1 MDLKIPILN
10 EVIKRPGEKQAMH
23 RLSPVFLA
31 NVTAEDELA
40 ERAKTRLLE
49 RIRER
54 LNSDGRS
61 WSHQDLIRLAANPE
75 LRSVR
80 LKLEL
85 EMRRRIARVQ
95 VLVLVLKMFDREVA
109 FLPKI
114 PALWFDLNQNQPLE
128 QRTRHVLQAHFREL
142 EKESPDDPTSRP
154 EYFATDHECW
164 ISHLT
169 VSVRE
174 DPVSQSEIE
183 ATLLALFSN
192 ETVDGATELGRVGR
206 CLDHLYPSELNRAT
220 YRESELEEIESIL
233 LQKTRTGIVLIGPS
247 GAGKTT
253 IVHELV
259 YRHVERHSTRKR
271 KSRNFWWLSPARLIS
286 GMMYVGQWENRLLA
300 ILKEAKKRGHW
311 LYFDDLLSMFRAGQS
326 RDSKLC
332 VADLVRNALVA
343 REVRLIAEM
352 SPEAWHVLQTKH
364 QSFADLWHPVRIWPM
379 SADQARSIVI
389 QSMQELEIRQRCQFS
404 PQVIAQIIDME
415 QSHGQTTALPG
426 RIVGPLKALAIRH
439 SQSFVTPQ
447 NVLDYY
453 QARTGLQR
461 SMLTNESAFSE
472 EDFYQQL
479 RRQVVGQDEALR
491 ILAQIVSTARARLN
505 ENGRP
510 LGTLLFLGPT
520 GVGKTECAKAVCQ
533 ALFQSRDYLLRF
545 DLNQF
550 KTAYAAATLVGTPE
564 QPNGLLTSAIQQRP
578 FCVLLLDEI
587 EKAHRDVHDLL
598 LQVLGEGRLTDAH
611 GHTTDFSKCLIIMTS
626 NLGAQGQSRRIGFN
640 AAERASQYLKAAQSF
655 FRPEF
660 FNRIDDVVPFAE
672 LNQVEVEQIAGQ
684 MLAAMI
690 GREGLARRQC
700 VLHVEPTAM
709 EAIVQW
715 GYHPELGARAMK
727 RALEDH
733 LARPVALQLSALPI
747 DEPTLVRVYPS
758 KSARIASIDHGS
770 PSSVSSTEDVVRLQV
785 EARVFEQVARVRDSA
800 ETWDPT
806 SVPAAAQLFLDRV
819 KAEHESPTS
828 GGPWSVSNMTPEM
841 IRYFAINEQIHRI
854 EKQIQTL
861 LDLLSQKP
869 KPEISFS
876 GGFQVRRKIISET
889 SNFNPH
895 RFGFNERRFF
905 HDILAADD
913 LNDYLTGH
921 SGPESAGQTDRLA
934 HELVNECVLLETMVT
949 SDSRRHAILYGRYF
963 NDGSH
968 QHSPDRTGQL
978 YRVSDRLVDLAQSFG
993 IDVLHAETDQQPAR
1007 IAILLRG
1014 VCIQGFVDWMSGSYL
1029 NIEPTGGV
1037 GLIQMIQVPRDR
1049 LPSADVLNSLS
1060 HSELLAWCQEFER
1073 SCQTNSQLEVD
1084 PFSITP
1090 VVQIVHRRKT
1100 RLDLRSQMTFPFAA
1114 FGSEWREACLR
1125 GLPLP
1130 SELASLQS

>member
-1 MDLKIPILN
+1 MDLRIPILN

-23 RLSPVFLA
+23 RLSPVFLS

-49 RIRER
+49 RVRER

-85 EMRRRIARVQ
+85 ELRRRIARVNVF
-95 VLVLVLKMFDREVA
+95 VLVVKMFDREVA
-109 FLPKI
+109 FLPKL
-114 PALWFDLNQNQPLE
+114 PALWFDLTNNQSLE
-128 QRTRHVLQAHFREL
+128 QRTRQVLQAHFREL
-142 EKESPDDPTSRP
+142 EKDNPADPASRP
-154 EYFATDHECW
+154 ESFATDHECW
-164 ISHLT
+164 ISNLA
-169 VSVRE
+169 VSVRD
-174 DPVSQSEIE
+174 DPVSQREIE

-206 CLDHLYPSELNRAT
+206 CLDHLYPAELNRAAF
-220 YRESELEEIESIL
+220 RDSEIEDIESLL
-233 LQKTRTGIVLIGPS
+233 LQKSRNGIVLIGPS

-259 YRHVERHSTRKR
+259 YRHVERQQTRKK

-332 VADLVRNALVA
+332 VADLIRNALVA
-343 REVRLIAEM
+343 QDVRLIAEM

-364 QSFADLWHPVRIWPM
+364 QWFADLWHPVRIWPM
-379 SADQARSIVI
+379 SSDQARSIAI
-389 QSMQELEIRQRCQFS
+389 QTMQQLEIRQRCQFS
-404 PQVIAQIIDME
+404 PHVIAQIIDME

-426 RIVGPLKALAIRH
+426 RIVAPLKALAIRH
-439 SQSFVTPQ
+439 PQSPITTQ

-453 QARTGLQR
+453 QATTGLQR
-461 SMLTNESAFSE
+461 SMLTNEQTFSE
-472 EDFYQQL
+472 DDFLQQL
-479 RRQVVGQDEALR
+479 RQQVVGQDEALR

-564 QPNGLLTSAIQQRP
+564 HPSGLLTSAVQQRP

-611 GHTTDFSKCLIIMTS
+611 GQTTDFSKCLIIMTS
-626 NLGAQGQSRRIGFN
+626 NLGTQGQSRRIGFN
-640 AAERASQYLKAAQSF
+640 AAERASQYVKAAQSF

-672 LNQVEVEQIAGQ
+672 LNQTEVEQIAGQ
-684 MLAAMI
+684 MVAAMI

-709 EAIVQW
+709 DAIVQW

-733 LARPVALQLSALPI
+733 LARPVALQLSSLPI
-747 DEPTLVRVYPS
+747 DEPTLVRVYPT
-758 KSARIASIDHGS
+758 KSARAAVSEKV
-770 PSSVSSTEDVVRLQV
+770 PQAETSVTDEAVNLQV
-785 EARVFEQVARVRDSA
+785 EARVFEQVACVRVPV
-800 ETWDPT
+800 ETWEPT
-806 SVPAAAQLFLDRV
+806 SVTAAAEEFISRV
-819 KAEHESPTS
+819 AADHVSPAS

-841 IRYFAINEQIHRI
+841 IRYFAINEQIHRVQA
-854 EKQIQTL
+854 QIQSL
-861 LDLLSQKP
+861 HVVLAQKQ

-876 GGFQVRRKIISET
+876 GGFPVRRKIVSET
-889 SNFNPH
+889 SNVNPH

-913 LNDYLTGH
+913 LNDYLTNNLTTV
-921 SGPESAGQTDRLA
+921 SAGQADRLGQD
-934 HELVNECVLLETMVT
+934 LVNDCVLLEAMIN
-949 SDSRRHAILYGRYF
+949 SDSRQQAILYGRYF

-968 QHSPDRTGQL
+968 HQNAHRTAQL
-978 YRVSDRLVDLAQSFG
+978 YRVCDRLIDLAESIG
-993 IDVLHAETDQQPAR
+993 IDVVHAETDLQPAR
-1007 IAILLRG
+1007 VAILLRG
-1014 VCIQGFVDWMSGSYL
+1014 VCIQTFVNWMAGSYL

-1037 GLIQMIQVPRDR
+1037 GLIQLIQVPDDR
-1049 LPSADVLNSLS
+1049 LPP
-1060 HSELLAWCQEFER
+1060 SELLNSFSRTELMAWCQDFER
-1073 SCQTNSQLEVD
+1073 SCQTNIHLDSD
-1084 PFSITP
+1084 PFSIQP
-1090 VVQIVHRRKT
+1090 VVQIVHRLKT

-1114 FGSEWREACLR
+1114 FVSEWREACLR

-1130 SELASLQS
+1130 RELAKLQS